1 MKEIPFHVARQRER
15 TKKEERKKEGK
26 EPRTNNT
33 RRYDRLSKYNLAWKV
48 VREGQSGRDKE
59 RRGRTGNEMGCKDIV
74 AHFGDQIHRS
84 FRVGGKKDGHS

>member
-1 MKEIPFHVARQRER
+1 MALKLPKRKNKKGG
-15 TKKEERKKEGK
+15 KKERREG
-26 EPRTNNT
+26 TNNT